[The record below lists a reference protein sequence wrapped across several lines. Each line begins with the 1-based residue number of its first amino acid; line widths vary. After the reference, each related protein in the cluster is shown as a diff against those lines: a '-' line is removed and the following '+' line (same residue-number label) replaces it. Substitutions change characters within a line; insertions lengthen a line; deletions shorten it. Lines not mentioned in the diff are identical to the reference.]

1 MNYFFSFLFLLIKV
15 HSIHASEKIDPL
27 KSFGEVVAGDLDKMD
42 TLDKACKD
50 VHTIV
55 HLAGDPDPSAA
66 WDSLK
71 EANIE
76 G

>member
-1 MNYFFSFLFLLIKV
+1 MFLIIIKI
-15 HSIHASEKIDPL
+15 HSIRENEKVDPL
-27 KSFGEVVAGDLDKMD
+27 KPFGEVIEGHLDKIE

-50 VHTIV
+50 IHTII
-55 HLAGDPDPSAA
+55 HLAGDPDPSAT

-71 EANIE
+71 KSNID

>member
-1 MNYFFSFLFLLIKV
+1 
-15 HSIHASEKIDPL
+15 
-27 KSFGEVVAGDLDKMD
+27 MD

-55 HLAGDPDPSAA
+55 HFAGDPDPSAA

-71 EANIE
+71 KANIE

>member
-1 MNYFFSFLFLLIKV
+1 MKESLFFVLQV
-15 HSIHASEKIDPL
+15 HSTKEPEKIELL
-27 KSFGEVVAGDLDKMD
+27 KCFGELVQGDLDEMN
-42 TLDKACKD
+42 TLEKACKD

-55 HLAGDPDPSAA
+55 HLAGDPDPSGT

-71 EANIE
+71 KANID

>member
-1 MNYFFSFLFLLIKV
+1 
-15 HSIHASEKIDPL
+15 
-27 KSFGEVVAGDLDKMD
+27 MD

-55 HLAGDPDPSAA
+55 HLAGDPDPSAT

>member
-1 MNYFFSFLFLLIKV
+1 MKE
-15 HSIHASEKIDPL
+15 SEKVEPL
-27 KSFGEVVAGDLDKMD
+27 KGFGELVEGDLSEMNA
-42 TLDKACKD
+42 LDKACKN

-55 HLAGDPDPSAA
+55 HLAGDPDPSAT